1 MYCSSFVSSST
12 FSIVISSLDFEDDEV
27 VLFDDVKDALGL
39 SSEEIF
45 VILADVEDV
54 VEVLDVLA
62 ASAFVNFGVL
72 IVSVETFFCVE
83 DFFASG

>member
-1 MYCSSFVSSST
+1 
-12 FSIVISSLDFEDDEV
+12 LGFEDDEV

-39 SSEEIF
+39 SSEELF
-45 VILADVEDV
+45 VILADVENV

-72 IVSVETFFCVE
+72 IVLVETFFCGE
-83 DFFASG
+83 DFFALG